1 MTHNDMDNSKELLSA
16 TRGNAFG
23 FMFFRI
29 LLKCFGVR
37 IAGAFLWPVTFFYA
51 LFDRTACRRARP
63 VLECMYPE
71 ASVLARFWHTWRL
84 FANQG
89 RVILLANYLS
99 ATGKEIPVVT
109 ENHPEALPYIQSG
122 DQPVVVVSSHFGA
135 WQAAFINSHLIHRS
149 ITFLDHPDQKAML
162 DKFQTVRAE
171 EGQVAEIAQNQA
183 VAGGLVEAMA
193 ALSRNEMVGMMGDR
207 ASDANATAVAVGK
220 GTLNLLTS
228 PWLLAAR
235 MHAPVIVFLVGLQWS
250 PLKIV
255 CRFSKPFFPPDIPGR
270 RLKPEDLHSGMEFYA
285 SELTQM
291 LQRFPDQW
299 FKFEE

>member
-71 ASVLARFWHTWRL
+71 ASVLVRFWHTWRL

-122 DQPVVVVSSHFGA
+122 EHPVVVVSSHFGA
-135 WQAAFINSHLIHRS
+135 WQVAFINSHLIHRN
-149 ITFLDHPDQKAML
+149 ITFLDHPDQKATL

-171 EGQVAEIAQNQA
+171 EGQVAEIAPDLLMILCGINS
-183 VAGGLVEAMA
+183 
-193 ALSRNEMVGMMGDR
+193 LSD
-207 ASDANATAVAVGK
+207 D
-220 GTLNLLTS
+220 TLEQCLIEYD
-228 PWLLAAR
+228 LLAESAADLPGEMR
-235 MHAPVIVFLVGLQWS
+235 IVIQSVLPADEV
-250 PLKIV
+250 
-255 CRFSKPFFPPDIPGR
+255 
-270 RLKPEDLHSGMEFYA
+270 
-285 SELTQM
+285 
-291 LQRFPDQW
+291 
-299 FKFEE
+299 